1 MYAIGVILGVSL
13 VAALCIYSLTTVKQ
27 LDRERANISRSL
39 KCRYSD
45 VIEARESV
53 MHSIGYLLETFD
65 TVDVEINIGGNGQ
78 PPFIKLTGVEK
89 VERDEP

>member
-1 MYAIGVILGVSL
+1 
-13 VAALCIYSLTTVKQ
+13 
-27 LDRERANISRSL
+27 
-39 KCRYSD
+39 
-45 VIEARESV
+45 